1 MATRDEFQLSTAERR
16 RRIFSEEFKKQ
27 KVQEIER
34 KQTTISEVSKAYQ
47 VRYNNVWKWLM
58 KYGTVSKKGVR
69 LVVEMESEAKK
80 LISLQ
85 AQVAELERIV
95 GQKQLTIDFQAK
107 MIELAE
113 QEYGVDIKKKFE
125 TRPSFTSGKTE
136 KNSPK
141 V

>member
-95 GQKQLTIDFQAK
+95 GQKQLMIDFQAK

-125 TRPSFTSGKTE
+125 TRPSFTPGKIE